1 MPELSEQ
8 DSWVLS
14 TPMQYAQQAV
24 KSPQSQAGPWRQP
37 SRPQPARARFAAA
50 TPEALIA
57 RDDVDVVH
65 ICTPNATHADLAR
78 KAIAA
83 GKAVIC
89 EKPLATSV
97 DDARELTAL
106 ADQAGVVTGV
116 PFVYRF
122 YPAVRE
128 ARDRISRGDAG
139 NLWLLHG
146 SYLQDWLA
154 GAEATN
160 WRVDS
165 AIGGASRAF
174 GDIGV
179 HWCDLMEFTTGHRI
193 TRLVANTSR
202 AYDQRETG
210 GSKSAVATEDGATLL
225 FETDKGATG
234 SLVVSQVSPGRKNRL
249 WFSFDGTEASF
260 SFNQE
265 RPETLHV
272 GRTDSISEIPVGPQ
286 TLTTRAAG
294 GTPDF
299 LRATRR
305 DTRTASTPSSQT
317 YTRLSRAK
325 HLTACPLSG
334 TDYGQ
339 PSLPMR
345 SYPRRRCRH
354 GSTFPKQTASSE
366 HSSFP
371 QQLKGRS
378 YETRLLFHHLGR
390 RRRPPARCDERE
402 GPFLP
407 DPRVDAGRR
416 PGHRISR
423 LPGC

>member
-1 MPELSEQ
+1 
-8 DSWVLS
+8 
-14 TPMQYAQQAV
+14 
-24 KSPQSQAGPWRQP
+24 
-37 SRPQPARARFAAA
+37 
-50 TPEALIA
+50 
-57 RDDVDVVH
+57 VDVIH

-83 GKAVIC
+83 GKAVVC

-97 DDARELTAL
+97 EDALELMAL
-106 ADQAGVVTGV
+106 ADRAGVVTGV

-128 ARDRISRGDAG
+128 ARDRILRGDAG
-139 NLWLLHG
+139 RLWLLHG

-165 AIGGASRAF
+165 KLGGASRAF

-193 TRLVANTSR
+193 TRLVANTSL

-210 GSKSAVATEDGATLL
+210 GQLSSVATEDGATLL

-265 RPETLHV
+265 RPDTLHV
-272 GRTDSISEIPVGPQ
+272 GTTESSSEIAVGPQ
-286 TLTTRAAG
+286 TLTTPGGRRYSKLPPGHPQGYQDSFNSFVADVYAAVQGQTPEGLPTFRDGLRAAII
-294 GTPDF
+294 TDAVVTSAAQRSWVDVPTDDP
-299 LRATRR
+299 LELLK
-305 DTRTASTPSSQT
+305 SPSAVERQ
-317 YTRLSRAK
+317 
-325 HLTACPLSG
+325 
-334 TDYGQ
+334 
-339 PSLPMR
+339 
-345 SYPRRRCRH
+345 
-354 GSTFPKQTASSE
+354 KQ
-366 HSSFP
+366 
-371 QQLKGRS
+371 
-378 YETRLLFHHLGR
+378 
-390 RRRPPARCDERE
+390 
-402 GPFLP
+402 
-407 DPRVDAGRR
+407 
-416 PGHRISR
+416 
-423 LPGC
+423 

>member
-1 MPELSEQ
+1 MTLQLRAGIIGTGFMGS
-8 DSWVLS
+8 VH
-14 TPMQYAQQAV
+14 AHAV
-24 KSPQSQAGPWRQP
+24 RAAGAEVIAVAG
-37 SRPQPARARFAAA
+37 SSKASAEAAA
-50 TPEALIA
+50 PALGARTAVESPEALIA
-57 RDDVDVVH
+57 RADVDVIH

-97 DDARELTAL
+97 EDALELTDL
-106 ADQAGVVTGV
+106 AERAGVVTGV

-128 ARDRISRGDAG
+128 ARDRILRGDAG
-139 NLWLLHG
+139 RLWLLHG

-165 AIGGASRAF
+165 TIGGASRAF

-193 TRLVANTSR
+193 TRLVAKTSR
-202 AYDQRETG
+202 AYDERETG
-210 GSKSAVATEDGATLL
+210 GRVSSVATEDGATLL

-265 RPETLHV
+265 RPDTLHV
-272 GRTDSISEIPVGPQ
+272 GGTGSSSDIAVGPQ
-286 TLTTRAAG
+286 TLTTPGGRRYAKLPPGHPQGYQDSFNSFVADVYAAIQGQTPEGLPTFRDGLRAALITEAVVTSAAQRSWVDVP
-294 GTPDF
+294 GTEAP
-299 LRATRR
+299 LELLKSS
-305 DTRTASTPSSQT
+305 STVERQ
-317 YTRLSRAK
+317 
-325 HLTACPLSG
+325 
-334 TDYGQ
+334 
-339 PSLPMR
+339 
-345 SYPRRRCRH
+345 
-354 GSTFPKQTASSE
+354 KQ
-366 HSSFP
+366 
-371 QQLKGRS
+371 
-378 YETRLLFHHLGR
+378 
-390 RRRPPARCDERE
+390 
-402 GPFLP
+402 
-407 DPRVDAGRR
+407 
-416 PGHRISR
+416 
-423 LPGC
+423 

>member
-1 MPELSEQ
+1 MGSVHAHAVRAAGGDLIA
-8 DSWVLS
+8 VAGR
-14 TPMQYAQQAV
+14 TQA
-24 KSPQSQAGPWRQP
+24 SAEAAASALG
-37 SRPQPARARFAAA
+37 ARFAAES
-50 TPEALIA
+50 PEALIA
-57 RDDVDVVH
+57 RADVDVIH

-97 DDARELTAL
+97 DDALELQAL

-128 ARDRISRGDAG
+128 ARDRIGRGDAG

-154 GAEATN
+154 GAESTN

-165 AIGGASRAF
+165 TIGGASRAF

-193 TRLVANTSR
+193 TRLVAKTSR

-210 GSKSAVATEDGATLL
+210 GQLSSVATEDGATLL

-265 RPETLHV
+265 QPDTLHV
-272 GRTDSISEIPVGPQ
+272 GRIDSRSEIPVGPQ
-286 TLTTRAAG
+286 TLTTPGGRRYAKLPPGHPQGYQDSFNAFVADVYAAVHGQEPAGLPTFRDGLRAALLTEAVVASAAQQRWVDVPHTDNLIG
-294 GTPDF
+294 S
-299 LRATRR
+299 LR
-305 DTRTASTPSSQT
+305 SSPAAERQ
-317 YTRLSRAK
+317 
-325 HLTACPLSG
+325 
-334 TDYGQ
+334 
-339 PSLPMR
+339 
-345 SYPRRRCRH
+345 
-354 GSTFPKQTASSE
+354 KQ
-366 HSSFP
+366 
-371 QQLKGRS
+371 
-378 YETRLLFHHLGR
+378 
-390 RRRPPARCDERE
+390 
-402 GPFLP
+402 
-407 DPRVDAGRR
+407 
-416 PGHRISR
+416 
-423 LPGC
+423 